1 MPHLHQKAARV
12 FEQYHT
18 RLGSDFHTN
27 KRVCAETTII
37 PSKKLHNK
45 MAGYIPHLMKRIQGG
60 PVRGIAIKLQEK
72 ERQRQSRA

>member
-27 KRVCAETTII
+27 KRVCTETTII
-37 PSKKLHNK
+37 PSKKPHNK
-45 MAGYIPHLMKRIQGG
+45 MAGYIPHLMKRIQRGL
-60 PVRGIAIKLQEK
+60 VRGIAIKLQK